1 MAFINLRILSRFYQ
15 QTKETKAE
23 SVFARRFIN
32 LSGIRK
38 GGNELR
44 GDEEVSLKAPDRPE
58 PIAFHQRELAV
69 RGKDQSEQSMYFL
82 GFGRSLRTGV
92 LKRQGSCWNKGPD
105 GQCPLI
111 CQNSHFAQFCRSI
124 PELKNYPVC
133 VNKSSFLIEI
143 HNYLKLKI
151 VSWVVRCTFAISTGQ
166 LTDCG
171 AEVDIVVW
179 VTEWVQRGLAAA
191 HLSFGPPLEK
201 KPFIKCQYHKI
212 VRVPLKYMWGV
223 GV

>member
-1 MAFINLRILSRFYQ
+1 MRACL
-15 QTKETKAE
+15 
-23 SVFARRFIN
+23 
-32 LSGIRK
+32 RK
-38 GGNELR
+38 GSLICPASGKGGWVGRRWR
-44 GDEEVSLKAPDRPE
+44 GLFEGARSTRTNCFPPTRACCSQERP
-58 PIAFHQRELAV
+58 IRAKHVL
-69 RGKDQSEQSMYFL
+69 
-82 GFGRSLRTGV
+82 FGRSLRTGV

-166 LTDCG
+166 LTDCR